1 MILPIL
7 ILPRFQWVA
16 LLIRTLPQIT
26 EDIPDWLK
34 SLPRGLPEAYTRV
47 FDEIEVLGGSKPKIA
62 QRTFDWMIGC
72 FEPLHQDALVEF
84 ARRNPNG
91 DGVEY
96 SSLTIDIVLDA
107 YRNLLVVDRH
117 SKCCRFSHLSVRE
130 FLESTNHQKDQPV
143 FDCYIHNQLALV
155 TLGSIL
161 EDNNGLYLTE
171 GKRRYLHYQWRFD
184 SLRDVEPCRVYAT
197 KFWPCHAKIAFA
209 TKALLAQFETPP
221 PPPQKKRKQKETN
234 IRNH

>member
-1 MILPIL
+1 MAVSSHPNLTQEL
-7 ILPRFQWVA
+7 RDQVMNSLLQRSEGMFQWVA

-107 YRNLLVVDRH
+107 YRNLLVVDPGT
-117 SKCCRFSHLSVRE
+117 SH
-130 FLESTNHQKDQPV
+130 F
-143 FDCYIHNQLALV
+143 
-155 TLGSIL
+155 
-161 EDNNGLYLTE
+161 GLHT
-171 GKRRYLHYQWRFD
+171 
-184 SLRDVEPCRVYAT
+184 
-197 KFWPCHAKIAFA
+197 
-209 TKALLAQFETPP
+209 
-221 PPPQKKRKQKETN
+221 
-234 IRNH
+234 